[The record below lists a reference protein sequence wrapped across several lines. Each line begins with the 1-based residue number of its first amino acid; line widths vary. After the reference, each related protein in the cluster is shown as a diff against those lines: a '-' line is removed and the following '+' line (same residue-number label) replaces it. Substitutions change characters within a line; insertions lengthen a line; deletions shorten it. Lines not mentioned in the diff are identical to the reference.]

1 MIDAG
6 PRGNIARFINHSC
19 NPNCSTEPW
28 IVNGDRRV
36 GIFSSRD
43 IHPKEELTFNYQLEQ
58 HGTEKT
64 KVNFLEY
71 LFQKFVFDFVF
82 SKFLLTIRY

>member
-6 PRGNIARFINHSC
+6 PRGNWARFINHSC

-36 GIFSSRD
+36 GIFASKD
-43 IHPKEELTFNYQLEQ
+43 INPKEELTFNYQLEQ
-58 HGTEKT
+58 KGTAKT
-64 KVNFLEY
+64 KV
-71 LFQKFVFDFVF
+71 
-82 SKFLLTIRY
+82 